1 MHEMLRAI
9 TAVVFLVVVIVIA
22 VSVYIYIYI
31 DSYSSVTAVLL
42 QDYSSNIP

>member
-9 TAVVFLVVVIVIA
+9 TAVVSLVVVIVIA
-22 VSVYIYIYI
+22 VSVYIYI